1 MPLDTENVVA
11 LDAMDRKILRELQQD
26 ATVSLERLAKRVGGS
41 KTAVW
46 NRIHRLERD
55 GVIIKRA
62 AILDPERLGLT
73 ETFFIA
79 IRTNQHNAQWLQAFT
94 EIVRTL
100 PEITEAHR
108 LAGETDYLLKVQV
121 GSTRE
126 FDVFYKTLVARI
138 DLYNVTSNLSMEVLK
153 SNMGLPV

>member
-1 MPLDTENVVA
+1 MSLNSENAVS
-11 LDAMDRKILRELQQD
+11 LDALDRKILRELQKD
-26 ATVSLERLAKRVGGS
+26 ATQSLERLAKRVGGS
-41 KTAVW
+41 KTAIW

-55 GVIIKRA
+55 GVIVKRA

-79 IRTNQHNAQWLQAFT
+79 IRTNQHNADWLKSFT
-94 EIVRTL
+94 QIVRTL

-126 FDVFYKTLVARI
+126 FDVFYKTLVAEI

-153 SNMGLPV
+153 SDMGLPV

>member
-1 MPLDTENVVA
+1 MSLNSENAVT
-11 LDAMDRKILRELQQD
+11 LDAMDRNILRELQRD
-26 ATVSLERLAKRVGGS
+26 ATQSLERLAKRVGSS
-41 KTAVW
+41 KTAIW

-55 GVIIKRA
+55 GVIVKRA

-79 IRTNQHNAQWLQAFT
+79 IRTNQHNAEWLKSFT
-94 EIVRTL
+94 QIVRTL

-153 SNMGLPV
+153 SDMGLPV

>member
-1 MPLDTENVVA
+1 MSLNSENAVS
-11 LDAMDRKILRELQQD
+11 LDALDRKILRELQRD

-41 KTAVW
+41 KTAIW

-79 IRTNQHNAQWLQAFT
+79 IRTNQHNAQWLKSFT
-94 EIVRTL
+94 HIVRTL

-126 FDVFYKTLVARI
+126 FDVFYKTLVDQI

-153 SNMGLPV
+153 SDMGLPV